1 MTDREQHQNIS
12 ELLDVPF
19 YLSSVVDYFGEK
31 HQIPQTQEKILDY
44 IFAKS
49 LKVKEKEGD
58 TINDL
63 AYGAEGLFTV
73 IALTMQFSEKQVLS
87 GKELYKYL
95 KFSKEKISDLTL
107 YTIFKKD
114 SFKDVYSFIHNGFK
128 EHFVAKFLKNLSYQE
143 ILKIVCYANGEIP
156 IIKKNWY
163 NQDFGTQT
171 APDLLAFF
179 YLRILQKTDG
189 VHRFYR

>member
-1 MTDREQHQNIS
+1 M
-12 ELLDVPF
+12 PF

-73 IALTMQFSEKQVLS
+73 IALTMQFSENKYCQ
-87 GKELYKYL
+87 GKNY
-95 KFSKEKISDLTL
+95 IN
-107 YTIFKKD
+107 I
-114 SFKDVYSFIHNGFK
+114 
-128 EHFVAKFLKNLSYQE
+128 
-143 ILKIVCYANGEIP
+143 
-156 IIKKNWY
+156 
-163 NQDFGTQT
+163 
-171 APDLLAFF
+171 
-179 YLRILQKTDG
+179 
-189 VHRFYR
+189 

>member
-1 MTDREQHQNIS
+1 M
-12 ELLDVPF
+12 PF

-31 HQIPQTQEKILDY
+31 HQIPQTHEKILDY

-63 AYGAEGLFTV
+63 EYGAESLFTV

-87 GKELYKYL
+87 GLELYEYL
-95 KFSKEKISDLTL
+95 KLPKEKISDLTL

-128 EHFVAKFLKNLSYQE
+128 EHFVAKF
-143 ILKIVCYANGEIP
+143 
-156 IIKKNWY
+156 
-163 NQDFGTQT
+163 
-171 APDLLAFF
+171 
-179 YLRILQKTDG
+179 
-189 VHRFYR
+189 